1 MSHLSVIIP
10 TFNRCSHLR
19 ELLLNFKAQQNC
31 TTQYTIV
38 VVVDG
43 STDGTIEMLRDE
55 FPMVKVVM
63 GDGNWWWTRSINE
76 GLKYAISIGS
86 DLFLLM
92 NDDTIIKPTFLAE
105 YLSQYRAAGGGV
117 LGAIS
122 VTNSNPEKI
131 YYSGVQS
138 VSWTTAKQVRYHK
151 FYETYNSHVKG
162 MHSTVFIPGRGMLF
176 GDDVVNRIG
185 LFRDK
190 LFPQYYADYDYSYL
204 ALKAGFGVN
213 VTWDTLIYSHIE
225 LTAKGNKTNSNFSQF
240 LASFLKPNTSN
251 SAKRTWLFYA
261 QHGGLLFP
269 LGFTLHI
276 LRNVVAFLIS
286 KIRKEI

>member
-10 TFNRCSHLR
+10 TFNRRSHLR

-55 FPMVKVVM
+55 FPEVEIVM
-63 GDGNWWWTRSINE
+63 GDGNWWWTKSVNE
-76 GLKYAISIGS
+76 GLKRAISSGS

-92 NDDTIIKPTFLAE
+92 NDDTIIKSTFLTD
-105 YLSQYRAAGGGV
+105 YLSQYKAAGRGV

-122 VTNSNPEKI
+122 VTNSNPQKI
-131 YYSGVQS
+131 YYSGIKS
-138 VSWTTAKQVRYHK
+138 VNWLTARQVRYHK
-151 FYETYNSHVKG
+151 FYETYTSEIKG
-162 MHSTVFIPGRGMLF
+162 VHPTVFIPGRGMLF
-176 GDDVVNRIG
+176 DRDVLNRIG
-185 LFRDK
+185 MFQEV
-190 LFPQYYADYDYSYL
+190 LFPQYYADYDYSFS
-204 ALKAGFGVN
+204 ALKAGFNVN
-213 VTWDTLIYSHIE
+213 VTWDIPIYSYVE
-225 LTAKGNKTNSNFSQF
+225 LTAKGNKTNSTLIEF
-240 LASFLKPNTSN
+240 LASFMRPNTSN
-251 SAKRTWLFYA
+251 SIKRTWLFFA

-269 LGFTLHI
+269 IGVQLHV

-286 KIRKEI
+286 KFRKEI